1 MALYDL
7 RIKPSVAKDLRG
19 IPKAEVRR
27 ILRRILSRIEALR
40 DDPRA
45 PGCEKLAGSS
55 ELFRVRQGSYRI
67 VYAIHDEIVTVEVV
81 RVGHRGEVYRG
92 R

>member
-1 MALYDL
+1 MARYEL
-7 RIKPSVAKDLRG
+7 RVKPSVAKDLRG

-27 ILRRILSRIEALR
+27 ILSRIDALR

-45 PGCEKLAGSS
+45 PGCEKLAGGS
-55 ELFRVRQGSYRI
+55 ELFRVRQGTYRI
-67 VYAIHDEIVTVEVV
+67 IDAIHDERVTVEVV